1 MAQERDKF
9 GRFKAKRGKVFH
21 SEFNKWSD
29 ESVKV
34 EYNRLRSIALKR
46 NKRAMKSSNVKPLKL
61 PTVTQLGDIKKVRIK
76 VEQLSD
82 ELNRSTSTVL
92 GKKQM
97 IKKSVDTF
105 NSKGFKFLTT
115 KNYESFGD
123 FMKAMREE
131 YEITEGT
138 MSERVVEMYNI
149 KKEFRLSEEKIIDN
163 FNMFINN
170 TSKLSKQITDSKNGT
185 AEVSNRKFVN
195 NLIEKAKE
203 NEGSYTLKAT
213 RKPKD
218 NRRNKKKKKH

>member
-1 MAQERDKF
+1 MLKRDKF

-29 ESVKV
+29 DSVKV

-46 NKRAMKSSNVKPLKL
+46 NRRAMKSSNAKQLTL
-61 PTVTQLGDIKKVRIK
+61 PTANQLGNIKKVRIK

-105 NSKGFKFLTT
+105 NDKGFKFLTT

-138 MSERVVEMYNI
+138 MSERLVEMYNI
-149 KKEFRLSEEKIIDN
+149 KKEFRLSEEKIIKN
-163 FNMFINN
+163 FNLFLNN
-170 TSKLSKQITDSKNGT
+170 TSKLSKQLSDKEKGI

-203 NEGSYTLKAT
+203 NEESYTLKAT

-218 NRRNKKKKKH
+218 DRRNKKKKKH

>member
-1 MAQERDKF
+1 MQERDKF

-61 PTVTQLGDIKKVRIK
+61 PTANQLGDIKKVRIK

-82 ELNRSTSTVL
+82 EINRSTSTVL

-105 NSKGFKFLTT
+105 NDKGFKFLTT

-123 FMKAMREE
+123 FMKAMRAE

-149 KKEFRLSEEKIIDN
+149 KKEYRLSEEKIIKN
-163 FNMFINN
+163 FNLFLNN
-170 TSKLSKQITDSKNGT
+170 TSKLSKQLSDTEKGI

-203 NEGSYTLKAT
+203 NEESYTLKAT

-218 NRRNKKKKKH
+218 DRRNKKKKKH

>member
-1 MAQERDKF
+1 MQERDKF

-29 ESVKV
+29 DSVKV

-46 NKRAMKSSNVKPLKL
+46 NRRAMKSSNAKQLTL
-61 PTVTQLGDIKKVRIK
+61 PTANQLGDIKKIRIK
-76 VEQLSD
+76 VEQMSD

-105 NSKGFKFLTT
+105 NDKGFKFLTT

-131 YEITEGT
+131 YVITEGT

-149 KKEFRLSEEKIIDN
+149 KKEFRLSEEKIIKN
-163 FNMFINN
+163 FNLFLNN
-170 TSKLSKQITDSKNGT
+170 TSKLSKQLSDKEKGI

-195 NLIEKAKE
+195 KLIDKAKE
-203 NEGSYTLKAT
+203 NEESYTLKAT

>member
-1 MAQERDKF
+1 MQERDKF
-9 GRFKAKRGKVFH
+9 GRFRAKRGKVFH

-29 ESVKV
+29 NSVKV
-34 EYNRLRSIALKR
+34 EYNRLRTIALKR
-46 NKRAMKSSNVKPLKL
+46 NKRAMKSSNVKPLTL
-61 PTVTQLGDIKKVRIK
+61 PTANQLGDIKKVRIK

-105 NSKGFKFLTT
+105 NDKGFKFLTT

-123 FMKAMREE
+123 FMKAMRAE

-149 KKEFRLSEEKIIDN
+149 KKEYRLSEEKIIKN
-163 FNMFINN
+163 FNLFLNN
-170 TSKLSKQITDSKNGT
+170 TSKLSKQLSDNEKGI
-185 AEVSNRKFVN
+185 AEVSNRKFIN
-195 NLIEKAKE
+195 NLIEKAQE
-203 NEGSYTLKAT
+203 NEESYILKAT

-218 NRRNKKKKKH
+218 NRRNKTKKKH

>member
-1 MAQERDKF
+1 MQERDKF

-29 ESVKV
+29 DSVKV

-46 NKRAMKSSNVKPLKL
+46 NRRAMKSSNVKPLKL
-61 PTVTQLGDIKKVRIK
+61 PTANQLGDIKKIRIK
-76 VEQLSD
+76 VEQMSD
-82 ELNRSTSTVL
+82 ELNRTTSTVL

-105 NSKGFKFLTT
+105 NDKGFKFLTT

-131 YEITEGT
+131 YVITEGT

-149 KKEFRLSEEKIIDN
+149 KKEFRLSEEKIIKN
-163 FNMFINN
+163 FNLFLNN
-170 TSKLSKQITDSKNGT
+170 TSKLSKQLSDEEKGIAK
-185 AEVSNRKFVN
+185 VSNRKFVN

-203 NEGSYTLKAT
+203 NEESYTLKAT

>member
-1 MAQERDKF
+1 MQERDKF

-29 ESVKV
+29 DSVKV
-34 EYNRLRSIALKR
+34 EYNRLRSISLKR
-46 NKRAMKSSNVKPLKL
+46 NRRAMKSSNAKQLTL
-61 PTVTQLGDIKKVRIK
+61 PTANQLGDIKKVRIK

-92 GKKQM
+92 GNKQM

-105 NSKGFKFLTT
+105 NDKGFKFLTT

-149 KKEFRLSEEKIIDN
+149 KKEFRLSEEKIIKN
-163 FNMFINN
+163 FNLFLNN
-170 TSKLSKQITDSKNGT
+170 TSKLSKQLSDKEKGI

-195 NLIEKAKE
+195 NLIERAKE
-203 NEGSYTLKAT
+203 NEESYTLKAT

-218 NRRNKKKKKH
+218 DRRNKKKKKH